1 MPHANINGASLYYA
15 EQGTGPAILFHH
27 GYTGSHDSWD
37 VVAPAFAAKGYRAI
51 VMDCRGAGDSEHTA
65 DGYSIEQYADDVI
78 GMADHLGLDRFI
90 YVGHSMGGVIGMEL
104 GIRYASRLEKLVLV
118 APAPADGVDVSVPG
132 AAAQRERGL
141 ALRRA
146 RDRETLLRERLATT
160 ARPNPE
166 TIATAVDRAL
176 SVSDGHYN
184 DSWDAL
190 VTSRRGDRLEEIM
203 VPTLLVAGAADGLL
217 LANLR
222 DYPRLGNATI
232 HVLSRVSHG
241 IHQEDPDTFITV
253 LGDFLDN
260 GVVTQATLVR
270 RFREMAAAR

>member
-166 TIATAVDRAL
+166 TIAAAVDRAL

-241 IHQEDPDTFITV
+241 IHQEDPDAFIAV
-253 LGDFLDN
+253 LGDFLDH

>member
-78 GMADHLGLDRFI
+78 GMVDHLGLDRFI

-166 TIATAVDRAL
+166 TIAAAVDRAL

>member
-78 GMADHLGLDRFI
+78 GMVDHLGLDRFI

-166 TIATAVDRAL
+166 TIAAAVDRAL

-253 LGDFLDN
+253 LGDFLDH

>member
-166 TIATAVDRAL
+166 TIAAAVDRAL

-241 IHQEDPDTFITV
+241 IHQEEPDAFIAV
-253 LGDFLDN
+253 LGDFLDH

>member
-160 ARPNPE
+160 ARPNPG
-166 TIATAVDRAL
+166 TIAAAVDRAL

-253 LGDFLDN
+253 LGDFLDH

>member
-37 VVAPAFAAKGYRAI
+37 VVAPAFAANGYRAI

-146 RDRETLLRERLATT
+146 RDRETLLRERMATT

-166 TIATAVDRAL
+166 TIAAAVDRAL

-190 VTSRRGDRLEEIM
+190 VTSRRGDRLEKIM

>member
-166 TIATAVDRAL
+166 TIAAAVDRAL

-190 VTSRRGDRLEEIM
+190 VTSRRGDRLEKIM

-241 IHQEDPDTFITV
+241 IHQEDPDAFIAV
-253 LGDFLDN
+253 LGDFLDH

>member
-166 TIATAVDRAL
+166 TIAAAVDRAL

>member
-166 TIATAVDRAL
+166 TIAAAVDRAL

-253 LGDFLDN
+253 LGDFLDH

>member
-78 GMADHLGLDRFI
+78 GMADHLGLERFI

-166 TIATAVDRAL
+166 TIAAAVDRAL

-253 LGDFLDN
+253 LGDFLDH

>member
-90 YVGHSMGGVIGMEL
+90 YVGHSMGGVIGVEL

-166 TIATAVDRAL
+166 TIAAAVDRAL

-253 LGDFLDN
+253 LGDFLDH

>member
-1 MPHANINGASLYYA
+1 MPHATINGASLYYA
-15 EQGTGPAILFHH
+15 EQGSGPAILFHH

-65 DGYSIEQYADDVI
+65 GGYSIEQYADDVI
-78 GMADHLGLDRFI
+78 GMANHLGVGTFI

-104 GIRYASRLEKLVLV
+104 GIRYGDRLEKLVLV
-118 APAPADGVDVSVPG
+118 APAPADGIDTTVPG
-132 AAAQRERGL
+132 FAAQRERGL
-141 ALRRA
+141 ALRKA
-146 RDRETLLRERLATT
+146 RDRETLLRERIATT
-160 ARPNPE
+160 ARPDAE
-166 TIATAVDRAL
+166 GIAAAVDRAL

-190 VTSRRGDRLEEIM
+190 VESRRGDLLGSIQ

-232 HVLSRVSHG
+232 HVLSRISHG
-241 IHQEDPDTFITV
+241 IHQEDPDAFIAV
-253 LGDFLDN
+253 LADFLEN
-260 GVVTQATLVR
+260 GVVTQSTLVR
-270 RFREMAAAR
+270 RYRELATAR